1 MNKLGGNMSV
11 KALKKWAGVG
21 IAAAVV
27 AGLAACGSNTA
38 TGTPAA
44 GSGDGP
50 EKATIVV
57 GTQTFAELA
66 PFHLAMERGIFKE
79 HGLTVELA
87 DSTGGGAGL
96 IPGMV
101 AGDIDVVYS
110 NYVSLMQAADKGL
123 PLQVIREND
132 RPGVQ
137 ALYVTPES
145 GIKEPEDLA
154 GKTIAVNGLG
164 NIMELTSRAVLKSH
178 GVTNAKF
185 VEIPPPNMEAALAQ
199 GQVDAAWLV
208 EPFVTIATGTIGA
221 TPVVSAFEGP
231 TANVPVAGWA
241 VRKDFAEQNPKTV
254 SAFVDAMD
262 EAMAIAVD
270 DKQAVKDSLLTFTKI
285 PKDVVAKLNPIS
297 FAEKSDFTKL
307 ADLNKI
313 MLDQGLIKKPVD
325 LKDFVAKVQ

>member
-1 MNKLGGNMSV
+1 MRAI
-11 KALKKWAGVG
+11 ALKKWAGAGV
-21 IAAAVV
+21 AAALV
-27 AGLAACGSNTA
+27 AGLAACGSEA
-38 TGTPAA
+38 GSGTPAA
-44 GSGDGP
+44 GTGDGP
-50 EKATIVV
+50 EQSTIVV

-66 PFHLAMERGIFKE
+66 PLHMAIEQGIFE
-79 HGLTVELA
+79 DHGLTVELA

-110 NYVSLMQAADKGL
+110 NYVSLMQGVDKGL

-164 NIMELTSRAVLKSH
+164 NIMELTSRAVLESH
-178 GVTNAKF
+178 GVTDAKF
-185 VEIPPPNMEAALAQ
+185 VEIPPPNMEAALTQ

-208 EPFVTIATGTIGA
+208 EPFVTIASGTIGA

-231 TANVPVAGWA
+231 TENVPVAGWA
-241 VRKDFAEQNPKTV
+241 VRKDFAEQNPNTV
-254 SAFVDAMD
+254 SAFVAAMD
-262 EAMAIAVD
+262 EAMAIAVED
-270 DKQAVKDSLLTFTKI
+270 EQAVKDTLLTFTEI
-285 PKDVVAKLNPIS
+285 PENVVAKLNPIS
-297 FAEKSDFTKL
+297 FVEESDFAKL

-313 MLDQGLIKKPVD
+313 MLDQGLIEKPVD
-325 LKDFVAKVQ
+325 LEEFVAEVQ